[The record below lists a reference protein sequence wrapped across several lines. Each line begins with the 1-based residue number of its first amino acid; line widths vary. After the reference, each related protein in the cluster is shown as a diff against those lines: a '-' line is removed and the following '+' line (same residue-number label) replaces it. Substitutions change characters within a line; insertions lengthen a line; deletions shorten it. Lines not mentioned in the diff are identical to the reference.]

1 MAFQGAIRKKGT
13 DSLARF
19 VLIGHGEMVSN
30 KKRGEVVEALFLYT
44 FKVKLVFKVTFKA
57 GWYSAYLT

>member
-1 MAFQGAIRKKGT
+1 LAFQAKVAFQGAIRKKGT

-44 FKVKLVFKVTFKA
+44 FKV
-57 GWYSAYLT
+57 